1 MSDAP
6 PKPPHGCWLFAG
18 LVLAGAAGFAGAVV
32 AGVAFDAPFPVVAGL
47 MFGTPGLYV
56 VGLVVL
62 SVRHA
67 RTYGPD
73 LTPEQRAA
81 WPVLWPL
88 LAAFGAVT
96 ALSFGGVF
104 LAWAL
109 GAPGWVTPVVFFA
122 PVVLLSFFA
131 WPYLK
136 ALPDRLRRAAPSP
149 EKAAALAAAPPRG
162 REPAATPTDPDTFPT
177 VPADPTGPG
186 RTLARRLPPSDV
198 SAGCAC
204 VGVLAAAAFW
214 NGIVSVF
221 VWQAVDALRRGN
233 PEWFLMVFLIP
244 FVLVGLVLVVVG
256 AVAAGVWVVA
266 LLVGKVTVE
275 VDAHP
280 FVPGG
285 TYRGRVDQAGLCRL
299 RKVGVALVCTE
310 SATYQAGT
318 TQSTDRK
325 EVAKEPADLPEP
337 LPAAPT
343 DFAVTVP
350 AGAMHSFEAKKNE
363 VTWKVTVWGRVLGVL
378 PYERGFEVVVRPGAS
393 DAG

>member
-1 MSDAP
+1 MTDTP

-18 LVLAGAAGFAGAVV
+18 LVLAGAVV
-32 AGVAFDAPFPVVAGL
+32 AGVAFNAPFPVVAGL
-47 MFGTPGLYV
+47 MFGTPGLYL
-56 VGLVVL
+56 VGLAAL

-67 RTYGPD
+67 RKYGVAM
-73 LTPEQRAA
+73 TPEQRAA
-81 WPVLWPL
+81 WPIIGPVLG
-88 LAAFGAVT
+88 AFAVV
-96 ALSFGGVF
+96 AVLSFGGVIAAQV
-104 LAWAL
+104 LD
-109 GAPGWVTPVVFFA
+109 APGWVLPIVFLA
-122 PVVLLSFFA
+122 PAVLFSFFA

-136 ALPDRLRRAAPSP
+136 ALPGRLKRAAPSP
-149 EKAAALAAAPPRG
+149 EKAAALAEAPPRDF
-162 REPAATPTDPDTFPT
+162 TPTEADAFPT
-177 VPADPTGPG
+177 VPDDPTDPG
-186 RTLARRLPPSDV
+186 RTLARLLPPSDL

-204 VGVLAAAAFW
+204 VGVLAMAVFW

-221 VWQAVDALRRGN
+221 VWQAVAAALRGK

-244 FVLVGLVLVVVG
+244 FVLIGLVLVVVG
-256 AVAAGVWVVA
+256 VAAAGVWGIA
-266 LLVGKVTVE
+266 MLTGKVTVE

-285 TYRGRVDQAGLCRL
+285 TYRGHLAQTGLCRL

-318 TQSTDRK
+318 TESTDRK
-325 EVAKEPADLPEP
+325 EVAKELAELPEP

-343 DFAVTVP
+343 DFTLMVP
-350 AGAMHSFEAKKNE
+350 ADAMHSFEAKKNE

-378 PYERGFEVVVRPGAS
+378 PYERGFEVVVRPGDS